1 MKNIT
6 LYKEQAKENQFKQVA
21 DLQIND
27 FVYLHCSSLKNDS
40 GLQSQVFYAYKSSH
54 QTICK
59 IVEIMHV
66 SDKALQNGDYLPTNT
81 GGSCSEDLP
90 NNADM
95 YNLTSEQIDTFYQC
109 VTLVLSDGGRY
120 LFVDRQ
126 GYDYCRYMYLWSD
139 FRTMYSEEIEAKK
152 AYMQRMEEERKM
164 EAELK
169 YSTICDKFK
178 QRFPYLTEGG
188 KASYNIRLLLKK
200 EFPNVKFSVT
210 TRQWNDNIYIYA
222 SKDVV
227 NQVKEFIREIES
239 YENRIYTIGTDGES
253 YARLPFEDLFGRY
266 SYINIE
272 TKLQR

>member
-6 LYKEQAKENQFKQVA
+6 EYREQAKQNQSKPVAELQV
-21 DLQIND
+21 ND
-27 FVYLHCSSLKNDS
+27 FVNLHCSGLKNDC
-40 GLQSQVFYAYKSSH
+40 GLKSQVFYTYESSH

-59 IVEIMHV
+59 VVEIMHV
-66 SDKALQNGDYLPTNT
+66 SDKALQDGDYLPTNT

-90 NNADM
+90 DDADM

-120 LFVDRQ
+120 VFVDRQ

-139 FRTMYSEEIEAKK
+139 FTTMYSKEIEEKQ
-152 AYMQRMEEERKM
+152 AYIQRMKEERIM

-169 YSTICDKFK
+169 YAAICEKFK
-178 QRFPYLTEGG
+178 QRFPYLKEGD
-188 KASYNIRLLLKK
+188 KAPNNIRLLLKK

-210 TRQWNDNIYIYA
+210 TRQWGDCIYIHTP
-222 SKDVV
+222 KDRI
-227 NQVKEFIREIES
+227 NQVKELIRDIES
-239 YENRIYTIGTDGES
+239 YENRIYATGADGES

-266 SYINIE
+266 RTLSVESKTI
-272 TKLQR
+272 